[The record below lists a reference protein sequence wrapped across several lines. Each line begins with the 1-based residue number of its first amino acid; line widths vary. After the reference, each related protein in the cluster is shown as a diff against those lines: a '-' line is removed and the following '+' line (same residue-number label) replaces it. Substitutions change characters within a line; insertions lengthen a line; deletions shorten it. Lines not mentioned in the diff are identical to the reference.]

1 MAEGSTSTGKC
12 MCGAMLCMVRSSMLL
27 VLILGLAGCAGTQTF
42 AESCAR
48 PTEQSALVTE
58 QYNRSACTE
67 RAVGYER
74 VAALG
79 AVGQTGSQ
87 TRRVGVPQG
96 FLVAMIVLIVLVS
109 LL

>member
-1 MAEGSTSTGKC
+1 
-12 MCGAMLCMVRSSMLL
+12 MLV
-27 VLILGLAGCAGTQTF
+27 VLILALAGCAGTQTLS
-42 AESCAR
+42 ESCAR
-48 PTEQSALVTE
+48 QAEQSVLITE
-58 QYNRSACTE
+58 QYSRSACTE

-87 TRRVGVPQG
+87 TRTVGVPRA
-96 FLVAMIVLIVLVS
+96 FLVTMIVLIVLVG